1 MLLSNPILSPMWPT
15 LGWTF
20 FGLFGGSLVALL
32 INAHGRWRLLSES
45 VLFRRWRTWIAIAA
59 SFSLAVLSGPLAT
72 AVFAAALAALASREY
87 SHLVELPAA
96 DRWLLLCAAIGL
108 PFACLILET
117 AQIAAVLILI
127 PLVASLPTL
136 LSQDVRHG
144 LQRLPRLA
152 FGLWYAPLTLGLLV
166 LLVRD
171 PHGGPGLI
179 LCLTL
184 ATALSDV
191 GAFTVGRLLGRFTPP
206 LAVSLSPSKTL
217 AGVGGNVV
225 GAALGLLLLR
235 PLAPSAP
242 ILLLVPVVAVG
253 AVWGDLLESLLKRAA
268 GAKDAGHWLPGFGG
282 VLDRI
287 DSLLVVLPLAAAAMV
302 VTA

>member
-1 MLLSNPILSPMWPT
+1 MLLSNPIASPMWPT

-20 FGLFGGSLVALL
+20 FGLFGGSLLALL
-32 INAHGRWRLLSES
+32 VNAHGRWRQLSSS
-45 VLFRRWRTWIAIAA
+45 VLFKRWRTWVAIAA
-59 SFSLAVLSGPLAT
+59 IFTLAVLSGPLAT
-72 AVFAAALAALASREY
+72 AVFAAALAAQACREY
-87 SHLVELPAA
+87 SHLVDLSAA
-96 DRWLLLCAAIGL
+96 DRRLLLCAAIGL

-117 AQIAAVLILI
+117 AQLAAGLILI

-166 LLVRD
+166 LLERE

-179 LCLTL
+179 LCLSL

-191 GAFTVGRLLGRFTPP
+191 GAFSVGRLLGRFTPP
-206 LAVSLSPSKTL
+206 LAVTLSPSKTL
-217 AGVGGNVV
+217 AGVAGNVL

-235 PLAPSAP
+235 PLAPEAP
-242 ILLLVPVVAVG
+242 LLLLVPLVAVG

-268 GAKDAGHWLPGFGG
+268 GAKDAGDWLPGFGG

-287 DSLLVVLPLAAAAMV
+287 DSLLVVLPLAAVALAVM
-302 VTA
+302 A